1 MCWNRALLVHH
12 TCSQCVP
19 ARRVR
24 ALRIARK
31 HARGEILC
39 RRLEWEQGAVSS
51 RVASLLRSAEAKPMF
66 YRFVRSSGPSPLHRP
81 MEVCTIRHP
90 PTAAAPRTACPP
102 KGARGRSPPPRAP
115 AGRRLVPRRHK
126 YTPLASTRTRA
137 RALGPPPQ
145 WRCVSYPLPATCP
158 EYPNC
163 QVPRVPPGAGAAP
176 PAHHHTPPLLPP
188 TRTSHH
194 LRPQNH
200 ENTVSR
206 PICEVK
212 HGIV

>member
-12 TCSQCVP
+12 TSSQCVP

-24 ALRIARK
+24 TLRIARK

-66 YRFVRSSGPSPLHRP
+66 YRFVRSSGPSP
-81 MEVCTIRHP
+81 CGT
-90 PTAAAPRTACPP
+90 
-102 KGARGRSPPPRAP
+102 
-115 AGRRLVPRRHK
+115 
-126 YTPLASTRTRA
+126 
-137 RALGPPPQ
+137 Q
-145 WRCVSYPLPATCP
+145 WRCVASEQPPHTAPAQGAARPPRQPRTGAASPTVPKLRAHPACMPSSTQWRCVPYLRATCVFVAARATRTAL
-158 EYPNC
+158 C
-163 QVPRVPPGAGAAP
+163 AAP
-176 PAHHHTPPLLPP
+176 RRTTPAPTTHPFLPHTH
-188 TRTSHH
+188 TTHH

>member
-12 TCSQCVP
+12 TSSQCVP

-24 ALRIARK
+24 TLRIARK

-66 YRFVRSSGPSPLHRP
+66 YRFVRSSGPSPVRHP
-81 MEVCTIRHP
+81 MEVCSKR
-90 PTAAAPRTACPP
+90 AAPAHGP
-102 KGARGRSPPPRAP
+102 SPRRCSPAAP
-115 AGRRLVPRRHK
+115 ATDGRGLG
-126 YTPLASTRTRA
+126 RA
-137 RALGPPPQ
+137 RPRTGAASPTVPKLRAHPACMPSSTQ
-145 WRCVSYPLPATCP
+145 WRCVPYLRATCVFVAARATRTAL
-158 EYPNC
+158 C
-163 QVPRVPPGAGAAP
+163 AAP
-176 PAHHHTPPLLPP
+176 RRTTPAPTTHPFLPHTH
-188 TRTSHH
+188 TTHH

>member
-66 YRFVRSSGPSPLHRP
+66 YRFVRSSGPSPCTAQWRCVPREDTPPHAQRACPRRLPASARVRPHAAAARCRRPPACLASATQIHLHSPLSTRARALAAPRRP
-81 MEVCTIRHP
+81 MEVCAVRP
-90 PTAAAPRTACPP
+90 LPAATCD
-102 KGARGRSPPPRAP
+102 
-115 AGRRLVPRRHK
+115 L
-126 YTPLASTRTRA
+126 
-137 RALGPPPQ
+137 
-145 WRCVSYPLPATCP
+145 LPATCYLLP
-158 EYPNC
+158 AP
-163 QVPRVPPGAGAAP
+163 VASPPHLCAP
-176 PAHHHTPPLLPP
+176 PPPHPHPPSSPSSTAHTHALPSAATEP
-188 TRTSHH
+188 
-194 LRPQNH
+194 
-200 ENTVSR
+200 
-206 PICEVK
+206 
-212 HGIV
+212 

>member
-81 MEVCTIRHP
+81 MEVCTIRP
-90 PTAAAPRTACPP
+90 APAARAQGARPGARAAARRRP
-102 KGARGRSPPPRAP
+102 PPPRAP

-137 RALGPPPQ
+137 RARAWAAAPMEVCIIPT
-145 WRCVSYPLPATCP
+145 TC
-158 EYPNC
+158 YL
-163 QVPRVPPGAGAAP
+163 PRVPQLPSAPSAARRRGR
-176 PAHHHTPPLLPP
+176 AARTPPHSPSSTAHTHVPP
-188 TRTSHH
+188 SAATE
-194 LRPQNH
+194 P
-200 ENTVSR
+200 
-206 PICEVK
+206 
-212 HGIV
+212 